1 MAGALTERAFVE
13 NLTRAGFQDVR
24 VRERVPYGLSD
35 LEAEPAFPEDL
46 VALMRRV
53 LSPRLQARVGVRVVL
68 EARPVPRPAAE
79 VPVQVTSRPEA
90 RRS

>member
-1 MAGALTERAFVE
+1 M
-13 NLTRAGFQDVR
+13 
-24 VRERVPYGLSD
+24 RERVPYGLRD

-46 VALMRRV
+46 VALMHRV
-53 LSPRLQARVGVRVVL
+53 LPARRQARVGVRVVL

-79 VPVQVTSRPEA
+79 VPVQLTSRPEA